1 VAGVKRRAA
10 APLLPPHEDGEL
22 ALASF
27 KKQWRVFRDAVEEIL
42 NEGSQE

>member
-1 VAGVKRRAA
+1 LAA
-10 APLLPPHEDGEL
+10 EL

-42 NEGSQE
+42 NEGTQE